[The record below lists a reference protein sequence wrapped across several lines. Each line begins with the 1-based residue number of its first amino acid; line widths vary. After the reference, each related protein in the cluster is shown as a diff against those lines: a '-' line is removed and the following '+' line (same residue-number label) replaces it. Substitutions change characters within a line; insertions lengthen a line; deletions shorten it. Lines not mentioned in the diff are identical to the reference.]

1 LPEGNI
7 LSQFMAT
14 LNRTL
19 GLAEAVFFGT
29 GSILGAGIYSIIGKV
44 AGVSGNMIWLSFV
57 IASVTAFMTA
67 LSYAELSSQF
77 PKAGGEYVYVKK
89 ALNKKIAFIIGFIIS
104 LTGIVSGAT
113 VSIAFAGYLSMLWEI
128 PMFIAAV
135 AIIGL
140 VFIINSIGIRQSST
154 VNIIFTLIEF
164 SGLVL
169 VVIVAAPYLG
179 KANLMELPKGGIN
192 HILLGAALS
201 YFAYIGFEEIVKLS
215 EETKKPEKNI
225 PRALMIASGIVFIIY
240 IAVAVSAISVIPWND
255 LGKSKHPLSD
265 VAGAGL
271 GKTGVTVIAL
281 IALFAT
287 TNTILSNMTG
297 SSRVLM
303 ELGKEKPQLRFLSY
317 ILPKAKTPLYSLI
330 LIAILMIAFAA
341 IGKIEKVA
349 LIANFFIFITFLF
362 VNISV
367 MVLRRKTEKKDQ
379 PFRIPLNI
387 GNIPVTAM
395 LGTALTVL
403 LLAYSIYGLSEGE
416 M

>member
-1 LPEGNI
+1 
-7 LSQFMAT
+7 MAT

-19 GLAEAVFFGT
+19 GLAAAVFFGT

-44 AGVSGNMIWLSFV
+44 AGVSGNMIWLSFLV
-57 IASVTAFMTA
+57 ASVTAFMTA

-77 PKAGGEYVYVKK
+77 PKAGGEYNYVRE
-89 ALNKKIAFIIGFIIS
+89 AMNKKIAFIIGFIIS

-128 PMFIAAV
+128 PLFFAAA
-135 AIIGL
+135 AIIVL
-140 VFIINSIGIRQSST
+140 VLIINSIGIRQSST

-164 SGLVL
+164 AGLVL
-169 VVIVAAPYLG
+169 VVIVAIPYLG
-179 KANLMELPKGGIN
+179 KVNLMEMPEGGIN

-225 PRALMIASGIVFIIY
+225 PRALMLASGIVFIIY
-240 IAVAVSAISVIPWND
+240 MAVAVCAISVIPWQE

-271 GKTGVTVIAL
+271 GKAGVTAIAL

-287 TNTILSNMTG
+287 SNTILSNMTG
-297 SSRVLM
+297 SSRVM
-303 ELGKEKPQLRFLSY
+303 MVLGKEKKQIGFLSY
-317 ILPKAKTPLYSLI
+317 INEKSKTPLYSLL
-330 LIAILMIAFAA
+330 LIAVLMIAFAA

-362 VNISV
+362 VNLSV
-367 MVLRRKTEKKDQ
+367 IVLRTKSKMKDQ
-379 PFRIPLNI
+379 PFRIPVSI
-387 GNIPVTAM
+387 RNIPVSAL
-395 LGTALTVL
+395 LGTALTLVL
-403 LLAYSIYGLSEGE
+403 LGYSIYGLSRGE